1 MKNTLI
7 YKAIV
12 SKWLLVI
19 LAAFL
24 ILPAS
29 AKAAEGFTNNELDTL
44 VATIALY
51 PDPLLVHVLTAATYG
66 NQIPE
71 ASAWA
76 QAHKDLSGEALA
88 TAMENANLKFDP
100 SVQALIPFP
109 TILATMAK
117 YRTWSDQ
124 LGDAVSFQK
133 DQVLDAI
140 QRMRQTAYN
149 YGHLKS
155 NDQIVVTKEEKIIIE
170 PTRTEYVYVPVYNP
184 HVVYYVYAD
193 HYHPAVSYHHHA
205 WLGTWYGEWGWGSC
219 WFDWHS
225 RFIYVRDYRWYPH
238 RPIPHHPRRYNPP
251 PRKHHYSRPAPAPHH
266 RAEPLLKSHRDD
278 RVKPARDERRVYR
291 DELRPTRRD
300 DHSRDLHSQAVSAKK
315 HSLSVVKDRE
325 PARHV
330 EKAPAHQAKS
340 SAPAKQRT
348 ERPVPTRDEVR
359 RGESRPSREETHR
372 SEPSRRE
379 SSTTSSRSS
388 HSDDRWND
396 NSRNDSRRSSS
407 GVSARSDSRS
417 NHGAHSRR

>member
-1 MKNTLI
+1 MINAKT
-7 YKAIV
+7 YKTAM
-12 SKWLLVI
+12 SKWLWVL

-24 ILPAS
+24 CLPNS

-71 ASAWA
+71 ANAWA
-76 QAHKDLSGEALA
+76 QSHKNLNGEALA

-109 TILATMAK
+109 TILETMAK

-155 NDQIVVTKEEKIIIE
+155 DDQVVVTKEEKIIIE

-193 HYHPAVSYHHHA
+193 HYHPAVRYHHHA

-225 RFIYVRDYRWYPH
+225 HFIYVRDYRWYPH
-238 RPIPHHPRRYNPP
+238 RPIPHHPRRYSPP
-251 PRKHHYSRPAPAPHH
+251 PRKPHHYRPAPPPPQKH
-266 RAEPLLKSHRDD
+266 RAEPPRNSRNDRYDRPSRDD
-278 RVKPARDERRVYR
+278 HRVRREDLRPARRE
-291 DELRPTRRD
+291 
-300 DHSRDLHSQAVSAKK
+300 DHSRDVHSQAVSAKK
-315 HSLSVVKDRE
+315 NSLSVIKNRE
-325 PARHV
+325 QPRRV
-330 EKAPAHQAKS
+330 EKAPVREESKTRA
-340 SAPAKQRT
+340 
-348 ERPVPTRDEVR
+348 ERPAPSREEIR
-359 RGESRPSREETHR
+359 RGESRSSREETRR
-372 SEPSRRE
+372 SEPAPSRE
-379 SSTTSSRSS
+379 SARPSSERRSDS
-388 HSDDRWND
+388 RWDD
-396 NSRNDSRRSSS
+396 NSKSDSRRSSGS
-407 GVSARSDSRS
+407 TSAVNARSNS
-417 NHGAHSRR
+417 HGTHSRR